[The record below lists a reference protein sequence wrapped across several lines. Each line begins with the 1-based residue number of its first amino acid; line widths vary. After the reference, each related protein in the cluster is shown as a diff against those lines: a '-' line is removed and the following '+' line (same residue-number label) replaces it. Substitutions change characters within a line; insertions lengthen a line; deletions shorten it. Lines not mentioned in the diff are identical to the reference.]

1 MMRVRDVIII
11 GAGPAGTATAAR
23 LHQLGV
29 RDVLVLERDEF
40 PRDKP
45 CGGGLTGH
53 VDAAL
58 AALGLELSVPFRAA
72 SAARIRFGSF
82 DRVVALPRPVRVIR
96 RVEFDRSL
104 ADQVQALG
112 VSVAFRKRAAQVSV
126 GRDAVTIRT
135 ASGEELA
142 ARVVVGADGVASVV
156 RKRLRRQSRQAP
168 HRLFMQVVETSR
180 PASLERAEMLFDF
193 TPMLAGVRGY
203 VWAFPLTGSCVNV
216 GVMHYPSL
224 RCDAS
229 GLLGALRAAAGRY
242 GVDVPRSGAH
252 GWPAWGYDPGAPVA
266 GPRLLT
272 VGDAAGIDSLTGEGI
287 AVAMEQAQ
295 LAGDA
300 IARALAT
307 GDFAFRSY
315 ARAVRD
321 AVVGRELRFDG
332 WLAGKLYQAGPG
344 WQRWMRLL
352 LFDSAFPDHFAA
364 RIAGIEVLSDR
375 KRRLMLQAIA
385 RNLTGR
391 IERRRRLALAS
402 AGFTELREEVTA
414 PAGEPSGGRPAG
426 PAAGRAAL
434 PG

>member
-1 MMRVRDVIII
+1 MPLRDVIII

-29 RDVLVLERDEF
+29 RDILVLERDQF

-58 AALGLELSVPFRAA
+58 DALGLKLSVPFQAA

-82 DRVVALPRPVRVIR
+82 DRVVALPRPVRMIR
-96 RVEFDRSL
+96 RAEFDRSL
-104 ADQVQALG
+104 ADQIQALG
-112 VSVAFRKRAAQVSV
+112 VCVAFGQRAARISV
-126 GRDAVTIRT
+126 GSDCVTIRT
-135 ASGEELA
+135 ATGAELA
-142 ARVVVGADGVASVV
+142 ARVVVGADGAGSVV
-156 RKRLRRQSRQAP
+156 RKHLRRKSRQAP

-180 PASLERAEMLFDF
+180 PAEPGVAEMLFDF

-203 VWAFPLTGSCVNV
+203 VWAFPLTDGCVNV

-224 RCDAS
+224 LRDGAQ
-229 GLLGALRAAAGRY
+229 LLGVLRAAAARY
-242 GVDVPRSGAH
+242 GVDMPRRGAR
-252 GWPAWGYDPGAPVA
+252 GWPAWGYDPDATVA
-266 GPRLLT
+266 GPRLLA

-295 LAGDA
+295 LGGDA
-300 IARALAT
+300 IARALAA
-307 GDFAFRSY
+307 GDFAFRGY
-315 ARAVRD
+315 AKAVRD
-321 AVVGRELRFDG
+321 AVVGRELMLDG
-332 WLAGKLYQAGPG
+332 WFAGKLYQAGPG

-352 LFDSAFPDHFAA
+352 LFDREFPEHFAA
-364 RIAGIEVLSDR
+364 RIAGIEILADR

-391 IERRRRLALAS
+391 AERRRRLALAG
-402 AGFTELREEVTA
+402 AGFADPREEFTDFPGKPVAGTMGP
-414 PAGEPSGGRPAG
+414 PAGRRS
-426 PAAGRAAL
+426 AAGT
-434 PG
+434 